1 MLLFSIVIV
10 PVLAAVLSVVLPARS
25 RGVVNLAVHGVVF
38 ALAAN
43 LAYRISAGT
52 EVVVSA
58 GVLRADA
65 LSAFFIFLI
74 SLVNLAA
81 LVYSRPY
88 LQEDVD
94 GGILSARQARGYDI
108 LFNVFA
114 ATMLLVPLLDN
125 LGHMWVAVELT
136 TLASA
141 FLVGFYNTKASVE
154 AAWKYVI
161 ICSVG
166 ITLALLGTV
175 LVYYVVSAQ
184 AGTKTLDWSVIM
196 GRAAGLNPRI
206 MGVAFL
212 FILVGYGTKA
222 GLAPMHTWLPD
233 AHSQALTPVSALL
246 SGVLLKTSLYA
257 IIRFAMITNK
267 AMGPEF
273 TSRLFIFFGLFS
285 VAVAGIF
292 LLVQKDFKRLLAYSS
307 IEHVGIIVFALGVGT
322 PLAVFGSMF
331 HALNHAATK
340 SLVFFAAGHAVKRYK
355 THHLHMIHGLI
366 QALPF
371 TAAAALIG
379 LLALVGMPPFGIF
392 MSKLMILSACFQK
405 GLYGPAALLLFF
417 LAVVFGALMFH
428 VSPSIFGHKPK
439 GTEFGAEAAGM
450 KLVFMSLALLLL
462 LLGVMMPTPL
472 QALLV
477 SASRLI
483 TGEGV

>member
-1 MLLFSIVIV
+1 MLLFWVVII
-10 PVLAAVLSVVLPARS
+10 PVLAVVLSAVLPARS
-25 RGVVNLAVHGVVF
+25 RA
-38 ALAAN
+38 AAN
-43 LAYRISAGT
+43 LAAHGAVFVLAAVLACRVTAGT
-52 EVVVSA
+52 GVVVFG

-65 LSAFFIFLI
+65 LSAFFIFLV
-74 SLVNLAA
+74 SLINLAA
-81 LVYSRPY
+81 LVYSRSY

-94 GGILSARQARGYDI
+94 RGALSVRQVRGYDI

-125 LGHMWVAVELT
+125 LGHMWVAVEMT

-175 LVYYVVSAQ
+175 LVYYAVAAQ
-184 AGTKTLDWSVIM
+184 AGVKTFDWSVIM
-196 GRAAGLNPRI
+196 GHAASLNPRT
-206 MGVAFL
+206 MSMAFL

-257 IIRFAMITNK
+257 IIRFAMIVNK
-267 AMGPEF
+267 TMGPEF

-292 LLVQKDFKRLLAYSS
+292 LLAQKDFKRLLAYSS
-307 IEHVGIIVFALGVGT
+307 IEHVGIIVFALGIGT
-322 PLAVFGSMF
+322 PLAVFGSLF

-355 THHLHMIHGLI
+355 THHLHMIHGLVE
-366 QALPF
+366 ALPF
-371 TAAAALIG
+371 TAAAALVG
-379 LLALVGMPPFGIF
+379 LLSLVGMPPFGIF

-405 GLYGPAALLLFF
+405 GLYVPAALLLFF
-417 LAVVFGALMFH
+417 LAVVFGALIYH
-428 VSPSIFGHKPK
+428 VSALIFGHKPN
-439 GTEFGAEAAGM
+439 GVAFGAEAFGM
-450 KLVFMSLALLLL
+450 KLVFVSLALLLL

-483 TGEGV
+483 TGGNA

>member
-1 MLLFSIVIV
+1 MLLFSIVII
-10 PVLAAVLSVVLPARS
+10 PVLAAVLSALLPARL
-25 RGVVNLAVHGVVF
+25 RGMANLAAHAVLL
-38 ALAAN
+38 ALAGI
-43 LAYRISAGT
+43 LAYRISGGIGIVAFG
-52 EVVVSA
+52 

-88 LQEDVD
+88 LQEDID
-94 GGILSARQARGYDI
+94 GGVLSVRQTRGYDI

-175 LVYYVVSAQ
+175 LVYYAVAAQ
-184 AGTKTLDWSVIM
+184 TGTKTLDWSVIM

-206 MGVAFL
+206 MSVAFL

-292 LLVQKDFKRLLAYSS
+292 LLAQKDFKRLLAYSS

-331 HALNHAATK
+331 HALNHAVTK
-340 SLVFFAAGHAVKRYK
+340 SLVFFAAGNAVKKYK
-355 THHLHMIHGLI
+355 THHLHMIHGLV

-379 LLALVGMPPFGIF
+379 LLSLVGMPPFGIF

-405 GLYGPAALLLFF
+405 GLYGPAALLLLF

-428 VSPSIFGHKPK
+428 LNASIFGNKPK
-439 GTEFGAEAAGM
+439 GIEAGGEALSM
-450 KLVFMSLALLLL
+450 KLVFVSLALLLV

-477 SASRLI
+477 AASRLV
-483 TGEGV
+483 TGGGA

>member
-1 MLLFSIVIV
+1 MLLFGVVII
-10 PVLAAVLSVVLPARS
+10 PVLAVALSAVLPARS
-25 RGVVNLAVHGVVF
+25 RG
-38 ALAAN
+38 AAN
-43 LAYRISAGT
+43 LAAHGAVFVLAAALACRITSGT
-52 EVVVSA
+52 GVVVFG

-65 LSAFFIFLI
+65 LSAFFVLLI

-81 LVYSRPY
+81 LAYSRPY
-88 LQEDVD
+88 LREDIRA
-94 GGILSARQARGYDI
+94 GALSPGQARGYDI

-114 ATMLLVPLLDN
+114 ATMLVVPLLDN

-175 LVYYVVSAQ
+175 LVYYAVAAQ
-184 AGTKTLDWSVIM
+184 TAVKTLDWSVIM
-196 GRAAGLNPRI
+196 SRASGLNPRL
-206 MGVAFL
+206 MSVAFL

-267 AMGPEF
+267 AMGADF

-292 LLVQKDFKRLLAYSS
+292 LLAQKDFKRLLAYSS

-331 HALNHAATK
+331 HALNHAVTK
-340 SLVFFAAGHAVKRYK
+340 SLVFFAAGNAVKKYK
-355 THHLHMIHGLI
+355 THHLHMIHGLV

-371 TAAAALIG
+371 TAAAALVG
-379 LLALVGMPPFGIF
+379 LLSLVGMPPFGIF

-405 GLYGPAALLLFF
+405 GLYAPAALLLFF

-428 VSPSIFGHKPK
+428 LSASIFGNKPK
-439 GTEFGAEAAGM
+439 GIEFGKEALSM
-450 KLVFMSLALLLL
+450 KLVFVSLILLLV

-477 SASRLI
+477 SASCLI
-483 TGEGV
+483 AGEGL

>member
-1 MLLFSIVIV
+1 MLLFLIVII
-10 PVLAAVLSVVLPARS
+10 PVLGAVLSVLLPVRV
-25 RGVVNLAVHGVVF
+25 RGI
-38 ALAAN
+38 AN
-43 LAYRISAGT
+43 LAAHGGVFVLATVLAYHFSVGNG
-52 EVVVSA
+52 VLVFG

-65 LSAFFIFLI
+65 LSAFFVFLI

-88 LQEDVD
+88 LREDVFA
-94 GGILSARQARGYDI
+94 GVLSEKQVRGYDI

-114 ATMLLVPLLDN
+114 ATMLVVPLLDS

-141 FLVGFYNTKASVE
+141 FLVGFYNSKSSVE

-175 LVYYVVSAQ
+175 LVYHAVAAQ
-184 AGTKTLDWSVIM
+184 TGLKTLDWSVIIVQ
-196 GRAAGLNPRI
+196 APGLDPRVI
-206 MGVAFL
+206 GAAFL

-257 IIRFAMITNK
+257 IIRFAMITQK
-267 AMGPEF
+267 AMGADF

-292 LLVQKDFKRLLAYSS
+292 LLAQKDFKRLLAYSS

-322 PLAVFGSMF
+322 PLAVFGALF
-331 HALNHAATK
+331 HALNHAMSK
-340 SLVFFAAGHAVKRYK
+340 SLIFFAAGNAVKRYK
-355 THHLHMIHGLI
+355 THHLHMIHGLVR
-366 QALPF
+366 AMPF
-371 TAAAALIG
+371 TAGAALVG
-379 LLALVGMPPFGIF
+379 LLSLVGMPPFGIF
-392 MSKLMILSACFQK
+392 MSKLLILTACFQK

-417 LAVVFGALMFH
+417 LAVVFGGLMFH
-428 VSPSIFGHKPK
+428 LGPSIFGKKPK
-439 GTEFGAEAAGM
+439 GVVSGGEAFSM
-450 KLVFMSLALLLL
+450 KLVFVVLALFLVF
-462 LLGVMMPTPL
+462 LGVVMPTPL
-472 QALLV
+472 RALLEA
-477 SASRLI
+477 ASRTI
-483 TGEGV
+483 TGVGI